1 MFENAPL
8 FPERASA
15 IARQVD
21 HLFLFALG
29 GAAFFSVLIAG
40 LIFYLGIRYR
50 RRSPSEVGRPP
61 AEHSRSTTIL
71 EATWS
76 LVDSCLQR
84 WTEADLDARFQRPVP
99 NTAGE
104 RPWRD
109 RRFIIWHVA
118 EHDLHHGGEISFSLG
133 MHGVHAIDL

>member
-29 GAAFFSVLIAG
+29 GSVVFSLLIAG

-76 LVDSCLQR
+76 LVPLGLLTILFVWGARLYFVIARPPANASVIAPAAR
-84 WTEADLDARFQRPVP
+84 TPWT
-99 NTAGE
+99 
-104 RPWRD
+104 
-109 RRFIIWHVA
+109 
-118 EHDLHHGGEISFSLG
+118 
-133 MHGVHAIDL
+133 